1 MKGFT
6 LGNSRKPLGKV
17 AFHNFELSLLSRGD
31 GVEVLLQTINEGSL
45 FYVYPGDNPTGLEF
59 YYVLSGEMECDVGG
73 EKKRLGPEDYFSAQG
88 LVEPIHFTA
97 LTQVTLLWAVTDPTF
112 FHLSKD
118 MSILMGKVKEVEQK
132 DRYTSMHSDRVAK
145 YCVKIAKKLKLN
157 KDQLENLTMASLL
170 HDVGKI
176 HVPAEILN
184 KPDRLTDDEFSII
197 KKHPQ
202 DGANMIKETYYK
214 ELVPIIEQ
222 HHERLDGSGYPHG
235 LKAEDI
241 LLEAR
246 IIAVSDTFDAMTEDR
261 AYRKAFS
268 KEHAM
273 EELKRLSGKHYDQE
287 IVQAFEEILK
297 EEGIL

>member
-6 LGNSRKPLGKV
+6 LGNSRKPLEKIEV
-17 AFHNFELSLLSRGD
+17 DNFELSLLSRGD

-45 FYVYPGDNPTGLEF
+45 FYVYPGDNPTGFEF
-59 YYVLSGEMECDVGG
+59 YYVLTGDMECELKG

-118 MSILMGKVKEVEQK
+118 MSTLMGTVKEVEQK

-176 HVPAEILN
+176 HVPEEILN
-184 KPDRLTDDEFSII
+184 KPDRLTDEEFSII
-197 KKHPQ
+197 KKHPE
-202 DGANMIKETYYK
+202 DGAKMIQETYYK
-214 ELVPIIEQ
+214 ELVPIIQQ
-222 HHERLDGSGYPHG
+222 HHERLDGSGYPRG
-235 LKAEDI
+235 LKAGDI

-246 IIAVSDTFDAMTEDR
+246 IIAVSDSFDAMTEDR

-268 KEHAM
+268 KKHAI
-273 EELKRLSGKHYDQE
+273 EELKKHAGTHYDQE
-287 IVQAFEEILK
+287 IVRIFEEILI
-297 EEGIL
+297 EEGVL

>member
-1 MKGFT
+1 MEGFNI
-6 LGNSRKPLGKV
+6 GNIKSPLEKV
-17 AFHNFELSLLSRGD
+17 TFDHFELGLLSRGD
-31 GVEVLLQTINEGSL
+31 GVEILVQTIEETSL
-45 FYVYPGDNPTGLEF
+45 FYVYPSDNPEAMEF
-59 YYVLSGEMECDVGG
+59 YYVLTGDMECEMDG
-73 EKKRLGPEDYFSAQG
+73 KKRVLGSGDYFSAKG
-88 LVEPIHFTA
+88 LTEPIHFTA

-118 MSILMGKVKEVEQK
+118 MSTLMKTVKDVEQK